1 MLFHEA
7 SCLALLEAVL
17 FHRDAVEALQ
27 EAGPD
32 LTDYCVR
39 YMKNTLLVLY
49 KIAFEKRKKK
59 CINQQ
64 LQNIKV
70 KGVKGT
76 QCIY

>member
-17 FHRDAVEALQ
+17 FHRDAVEAVQ

-39 YMKNTLLVLY
+39 YMNKIPLAVLY
-49 KIAFEKRKKK
+49 KIAYEKE
-59 CINQQ
+59 QQ
-64 LQNIKV
+64 NV
-70 KGVKGT
+70 KDFSK
-76 QCIY
+76 QILWKPI